1 MRRPLFFKIFLW
13 VAISFLLCTNL
24 VSVVDSILNDTP
36 SRTAERTAQLG
47 LSGAAAAMR
56 LGGEQGLRD
65 LLATWP
71 RAESQRV
78 TWHRM
83 HSEAPP
89 HDDRF
94 HGIFATTAVD
104 PNGDR
109 YAITYLIT
117 RFHGFAAPPL
127 VADMGPRVF
136 LGTVVGT
143 LLFSALLAF
152 YLTVPISRIRQGFR
166 RLAAGDLKARLGPGW
181 YRRRD
186 EIADLATDFDQMAD
200 RLEELVASRDRLLA
214 DIAHELR
221 SPLARLQL
229 AIELA
234 RQSPEKTPQSLQRID
249 READKLEEMVGE
261 LLALSRLEIGAT
273 RSDEYFSLSE
283 VVRLV
288 VEDARFEAQEKGVRI
303 DLVGRIT
310 GGHDRPVM
318 GSGRLV
324 SRAIE
329 NIVRNALRF
338 SRRGE
343 VITVEMSADAEG
355 SCVAIRD
362 QGPGVESGQLAGLF
376 EPFVQA
382 QPAAGQGYGLGLSIA
397 KRAIIAHRGTIEASN
412 GVVSGL
418 AIRVWLPSGPDA
430 PDGADDGRGGLDG
443 SLLSQPA

>member
-1 MRRPLFFKIFLW
+1 MRRPLFLKIFLG
-13 VAISFLLCTNL
+13 VAVSFFLCTNL
-24 VSVVDSILNDTP
+24 VSMIDSILNTTP

-47 LSGAAAAMR
+47 LSGAAAALH
-56 LGGEQGLRD
+56 LGGEKGLRD
-65 LLATWP
+65 LAATWP
-71 RAESQRV
+71 EMERARL

-89 HDDRF
+89 HDDPF
-94 HGIFATTAVD
+94 HGIFATMAVD
-104 PNGDR
+104 PDGNR

-136 LGTVVGT
+136 LGTLIGT
-143 LLFSALLAF
+143 LLFSALLAL
-152 YLTVPISRIRQGFR
+152 YLTQPIGHIREAFQ
-166 RLAAGDLKARLGPGW
+166 RLAGGNLKTRLGQSW
-181 YRRRD
+181 YRRHD
-186 EIADLATDFDQMAD
+186 EMADLARDFDQMAA

-234 RQSPEKTPQSLQRID
+234 RQSPERTPQSLQRID
-249 READKLEEMVGE
+249 READKLEEMIGE
-261 LLALSRLEIGAT
+261 LLALSRLEGGVA
-273 RSDEYFSLSE
+273 RADEYFSLSE
-283 VVRLV
+283 IVRLI

-303 DLVGRIT
+303 DLSDRT
-310 GGHDRPVM
+310 QHDEPAR

-329 NIVRNALRF
+329 NILRNALRF

-343 VITVEMSADAEG
+343 AIAVEMTSDAG
-355 SCVAIRD
+355 GIGVVIRD
-362 QGPGVESGQLAGLF
+362 QGPGVKSEQLAGLF

-382 QPAAGQGYGLGLSIA
+382 QPSSGQGYGLGLSIA
-397 KRAIIAHRGTIEASN
+397 KRAIIAHGGTIEAAN
-412 GVVSGL
+412 GDAAGL
-418 AIRVWLPSGPDA
+418 VIRVWLPAA
-430 PDGADDGRGGLDG
+430 PHAQAARETQTAPL
-443 SLLSQPA
+443 AAAHT